1 MTEQTLAD
9 RIGHAPA
16 PAMPQH
22 PDVPTWRMATPDDI
36 DAIHGIASAAGR
48 VDHPTWTVP
57 RDEIADTFEM
67 SHIDHSRDTVI
78 GFAADGA
85 PVAYGSAIVHPS
97 RELRVQVDISGEV
110 HPAWRRRGIGAQV
123 VQWQYSQ
130 ALRRL
135 VESGSTLP
143 GTVRAYAEGANDD
156 AATLFERHGLQ
167 VQRWFTT
174 MERDLSQPVP
184 ALEVPDGIVLV
195 PYSSERALQAL
206 EARNDAFRD
215 HWGSLPST
223 NETWQKF
230 VGGPLLRPDLSTLAL
245 DGDRIVAFCLGSV
258 NEEDWAALGASHVY
272 IDLIGVV
279 RSHRGRGL
287 APLVIAEALRAA
299 AAAGLEK
306 AVLDVDT
313 ESPTGAHSLYERLG
327 FAATERER
335 VLVREF

>member
-9 RIGHAPA
+9 RMGLAPE

-22 PDVPTWRMATPDDI
+22 PDVPTWRMATPEDI
-36 DAIHGIASAAGR
+36 DAMHAISTAAGR
-48 VDHPTWTVP
+48 VDHPTWSMP
-57 RDEIADTFEM
+57 REDIADTFEM

-78 GFAADGA
+78 GFAADGT
-85 PVAYGSAIVHPS
+85 PVAYGSAFVHPS
-97 RELRVQVDISGEV
+97 RDVRVQVDIAGEV
-110 HPAWRRRGIGAQV
+110 HPEWRRRGVGTQV
-123 VQWQYSQ
+123 VQWQYAQ
-130 ALRRL
+130 AVRRL
-135 VESGSTLP
+135 AESGSTLP

-156 AATLFERHGLQ
+156 AAALLERHGLR

-174 MERDLSQPVP
+174 MQRDLSEPIP
-184 ALEVPDGIVLV
+184 ARETPDGFVLV
-195 PYSSERALQAL
+195 PYSSERALDAL

-215 HWGSLPST
+215 HWGSLPSAP
-223 NETWQKF
+223 ETWQKF
-230 VGGPLLRPDLSTLAL
+230 VGGPFLRPDLSTLVL

-287 APLVIAEALRAA
+287 APLVIAESLRAA

-313 ESPTGAHSLYERLG
+313 ESPTGAHSLYESLG
-327 FAATERER
+327 FVATERER